1 MRGWWLPWALV
12 CELIAAPTLWAQ
24 AASKSEVKT
33 PLPLASAG
41 DQVLVK
47 REAVRLIDPEKYRV
61 PLYLEPHL
69 VVTLAA
75 PFDGVVKQV
84 LYKPNAVVKS
94 QSEVVRLENTV
105 HNLNLLKA
113 QAEYRAALIEQ
124 KEADKKGENQQA
136 LAAAR
141 VEAAKAAVDLA
152 KYLSD
157 QTSVRTPISG
167 EILRVWVTEGQYVRA
182 GDPLVVVGDTS
193 KMKVEIPVERSLIEK
208 DRPHA
213 IKVES
218 VEVMGVVDAILPLA
232 PRFDPL
238 RDLFDSVAS
247 AIVLVDNPDG
257 KFKPGQTV
265 YVPLMPR
272 HPIVELPSGAVGNL
286 SDGGRK
292 VQVLRQ
298 WIVRDL
304 PVTVMGSV
312 GSSRVFVSGPF
323 AESDEVIYETSHQLP
338 DGYQLKPAGAAGGGT
353 GTTTP
358 AVGAGAGGTPK
369 TTRPAG
375 GF

>member
-1 MRGWWLPWALV
+1 MRGRVTPWLAALLLV
-12 CELIAAPTLWAQ
+12 PVSLRAQ
-24 AASKSEVKT
+24 TTDKGAGKP
-33 PLPLASAG
+33 PLPLASQG
-41 DQVLVK
+41 DQVVVK
-47 REAVRLIDPEKYRV
+47 RDAVRLLDPDKYRV
-61 PLYLEPHL
+61 PLFLEPHL
-69 VVTLAA
+69 TVTLSA

-84 LYKPNAVVKS
+84 LFKPNSLVKA

-105 HNLNLLKA
+105 QNLTLQKA

-124 KEADKKGENQQA
+124 KEAEKRSENQQA

-157 QTSVRTPISG
+157 QTSIRTPISG
-167 EILRVWVTEGQYVRA
+167 EVLRVLVTDGEYVRA
-182 GDPLVVVGDTS
+182 GDPLLVIGDTS
-193 KMKVEIPVERSLIEK
+193 RMKVEIPVERQQVEK
-208 DRPHA
+208 DKPQT

-218 VEVMGVVDAILPLA
+218 AEVMAKVEAILPLA

-238 RDLFDSVAS
+238 RDLFESVAS
-247 AIVLVDNPDG
+247 AIVVVDNPDG
-257 KFKPGQTV
+257 KYKPGQTV
-265 YVPLMPR
+265 YVPLIPR
-272 HPIVELPSGAVGNL
+272 HPVVELPSGAVGNL

-323 AESDEVIYETSHQLP
+323 AEGDEVIFETSHQLP
-338 DGYQLKPAGAAGGGT
+338 DGFQLKPAGVASGAGTAA
-353 GTTTP
+353 P
-358 AVGAGAGGTPK
+358 ATGAGAGAAPK